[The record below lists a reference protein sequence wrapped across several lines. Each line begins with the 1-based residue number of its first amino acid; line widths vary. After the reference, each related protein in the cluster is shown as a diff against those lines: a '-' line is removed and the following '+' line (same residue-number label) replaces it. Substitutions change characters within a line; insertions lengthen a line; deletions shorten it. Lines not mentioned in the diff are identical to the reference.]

1 MAGATPT
8 VTVASVIRA
17 ATRPS
22 AFTSATGRS
31 RSSAACS
38 RLGRAGVHDDVE
50 RAFTIAW
57 SAHIKD
63 PRNAERTFPYLG
75 GQEINTSPSQSH
87 DRYAINFGQLTLE
100 HAERWPDLL
109 AIVCE
114 KVKPE
119 RDKLREDTGPGK
131 HGKKYWW
138 QYQHSRQP
146 LYEAITPLDRCLVNS

>member
-38 RLGRAGVHDDVE
+38 RLGRAGVHDGVE

-57 SAHIKD
+57 SAHVGALVI
-63 PRNAERTFPYLG
+63 RGTYSSGLTF
-75 GQEINTSPSQSH
+75 
-87 DRYAINFGQLTLE
+87 E
-100 HAERWPDLL
+100 HADGRPYGSPAVSPAKASAL
-109 AIVCE
+109 ATALELHVGLGF
-114 KVKPE
+114 KH
-119 RDKLREDTGPGK
+119 REAQSMIDRIRTHVGP
-131 HGKKYWW
+131 
-138 QYQHSRQP
+138 Q
-146 LYEAITPLDRCLVNS
+146 